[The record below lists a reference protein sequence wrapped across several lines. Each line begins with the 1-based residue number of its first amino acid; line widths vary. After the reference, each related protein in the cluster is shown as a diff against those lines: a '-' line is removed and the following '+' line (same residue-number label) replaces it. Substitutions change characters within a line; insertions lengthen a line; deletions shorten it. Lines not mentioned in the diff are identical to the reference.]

1 MSIIDLPVDDDD
13 DDGTI
18 TKKKI
23 SVDYKKKNEFY
34 VTNNTEST

>member
-1 MSIIDLPVDDDD
+1 MSIIDLPV